1 MAKIQT
7 LAEMEAENT
16 DGFRNP
22 TMTPEQEAKHNAI
35 VKAKREY
42 EAIHTPI
49 EIASDVDEEENEG
62 DED

>member
-22 TMTPEQEAKHNAI
+22 VMTPDQEAKHNAI

-49 EIASDVDEEENEG
+49 EIVSEDDAEENE
-62 DED
+62 DEY